1 VPGERV
7 VRVTVDDTGP
17 GIPPERLSRLFEP
30 FFTTKARGEGTG
42 LGLSVARNIMTLHG
56 GAMEIGNRPE
66 GGVRVTLTF
75 KEGIVDHAETTSD
88 GH

>member
-1 VPGERV
+1 
-7 VRVTVDDTGP
+7 
-17 GIPPERLSRLFEP
+17 
-30 FFTTKARGEGTG
+30 
-42 LGLSVARNIMTLHG
+42 MTLHG

-75 KEGIVDHAETTSD
+75 KEGIVDHAETTCD